1 MKSVQS
7 QVTALFDQA
16 LRVAFPS
23 ISLQVLVVKGNP
35 NYGDYQCNN
44 AFSLFKD
51 HGHTLGFKTPRAV
64 GETIKQHMPQNDIL
78 KEVIVAPQGF
88 VTVKIATEWI
98 RQSVAPLV
106 SSEIKCTYTAAK
118 RIVVDFSSPNIAKE
132 MHVGHLRST
141 IIGEATCRVLEM
153 CGNEVHRL
161 NHVGDWGT
169 QFGML
174 IEYMKETHPN
184 FQDELPDISDLQG
197 FYKASKKRF
206 DSDET
211 FKHKAQLSVVAL
223 QSGNWSAR
231 DAWQKICDV
240 SRKAFDMIYE
250 RLDITVHER
259 GESFYNSMLGPLA
272 QELTSRGLCHI
283 NEGAL
288 CFFTPQITTDL
299 PLIVVK
305 SDGGYGYDS
314 TDLAA
319 IYHRLLVMR
328 ADWVIYIT
336 DIGQE
341 LHFHMIFD
349 AAKQAGWHVPPKT
362 QCDHMG
368 FGVILGEDGK
378 KFKTRSGETVKLS
391 DLLDEA
397 IERALQEIVDRVKGQ
412 EADGTEVF
420 LKTPEEQADAATKLG
435 IAAVR
440 YFDLKQ
446 NRTTS
451 YNFKYDR
458 MLDPKGNTAVYL
470 FYAYARLRAIQRKS
484 SFDVSTIDPNEL
496 CITEPQ
502 ERELALKLLRFAD
515 TIEMVLESL
524 HLHNITD
531 YLWELC
537 TVFTQFYKN
546 CQVLGTPEERSRLL
560 LIEATR
566 KVLKKTLSL
575 LSIEPLERI

>member
-223 QSGNWSAR
+223 QSGDRSAR

-288 CFFTPQITTDL
+288 CFF
-299 PLIVVK
+299 
-305 SDGGYGYDS
+305 Y
-314 TDLAA
+314 
-319 IYHRLLVMR
+319 
-328 ADWVIYIT
+328 
-336 DIGQE
+336 
-341 LHFHMIFD
+341 
-349 AAKQAGWHVPPKT
+349 
-362 QCDHMG
+362 
-368 FGVILGEDGK
+368 
-378 KFKTRSGETVKLS
+378 
-391 DLLDEA
+391 
-397 IERALQEIVDRVKGQ
+397 
-412 EADGTEVF
+412 
-420 LKTPEEQADAATKLG
+420 
-435 IAAVR
+435 
-440 YFDLKQ
+440 
-446 NRTTS
+446 
-451 YNFKYDR
+451 
-458 MLDPKGNTAVYL
+458 TA
-470 FYAYARLRAIQRKS
+470 S
-484 SFDVSTIDPNEL
+484 N
-496 CITEPQ
+496 
-502 ERELALKLLRFAD
+502 
-515 TIEMVLESL
+515 
-524 HLHNITD
+524 H
-531 YLWELC
+531 
-537 TVFTQFYKN
+537 
-546 CQVLGTPEERSRLL
+546 
-560 LIEATR
+560 
-566 KVLKKTLSL
+566 
-575 LSIEPLERI
+575 